1 MVLIYP
7 RSELENL
14 MGQIGL
20 RLRGASYGFVLDHAV
35 LPNKTIEVIVKLGSQ
50 KVEEKAKEEIQ
61 QLATT
66 L

>member
-35 LPNKTIEVIVKLGSQ
+35 LPNKTIEVIVK
-50 KVEEKAKEEIQ
+50 
-61 QLATT
+61 
-66 L
+66 